1 MTTNP
6 DCAIKILRATTE
18 IVRRLHP
25 AIGASFGYIGNLDH
39 RRDDRQWSVFT
50 KLSSNPSPTACNVS
64 WGRVATAALGALAV
78 SATLGDVFEW
88 ADRQSI
94 HLAAGKLYQVCPAGW
109 LAQEIDYSANW
120 PTRIRLAARR

>member
-1 MTTNP
+1 MTTSS

-25 AIGASFGYIGNLDH
+25 QIGASFGYIGNLDH

-50 KLSSNPSPTACNVS
+50 KLSSNHAPTACNVS
-64 WGRVATAALGALAV
+64 WGRVATADLGGLAV
-78 SATLGDVFEW
+78 AATLGEVFEW

-94 HLAAGKLYQVCPAGW
+94 LLAGGKLFQVYPSNW
-109 LAQEIDYSANW
+109 LQQEIDYAANW
-120 PTRIRLAARR
+120 PARIRLETGL

>member
-1 MTTNP
+1 MTTSTE
-6 DCAIKILRATTE
+6 CAIKILRATTE

-25 AIGASFGYIGNLDH
+25 AIGASFGYIGNLEH

-64 WGRVATAALGALAV
+64 WGGVATAELGALAV

-94 HLAAGKLYQVCPAGW
+94 LIADGKLYQVCPASW
-109 LAQEIDYSANW
+109 LAQEIDYAANW
-120 PTRIRLAARR
+120 PARIRLAAGR